1 MSVLP
6 MQFDTRVVAQRGR
19 LALPLSPGCERLPR
33 RASDTWVGRLARA
46 SERSEHTPASHHGP
60 DGVLENLAV
69 AAIVTAHPES
79 TTGVVAR
86 APHILDLRR
95 TSRHLEML

>member
-1 MSVLP
+1 
-6 MQFDTRVVAQRGR
+6 
-19 LALPLSPGCERLPR
+19 
-33 RASDTWVGRLARA
+33 
-46 SERSEHTPASHHGP
+46 
-60 DGVLENLAV
+60 VLENLAV